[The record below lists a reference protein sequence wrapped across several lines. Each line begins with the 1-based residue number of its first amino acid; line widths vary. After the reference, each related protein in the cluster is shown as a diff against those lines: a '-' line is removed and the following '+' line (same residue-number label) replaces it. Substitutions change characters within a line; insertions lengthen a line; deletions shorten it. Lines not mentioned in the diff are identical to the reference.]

1 MSKLG
6 VDIARAAVKVVGRLP
21 LKVHYVFADFIAW
34 LAGQTA
40 VYAWEM
46 PGKRYD
52 IGNLESY
59 EEVKRVYKGV

>member
-1 MSKLG
+1 MRCGTDAHGS
-6 VDIARAAVKVVGRLP
+6 
-21 LKVHYVFADFIAW
+21 FISW
-34 LAGQTA
+34 PCGQTS

-59 EEVKRVYKGV
+59 ETVKQIFEGKR